1 MNVKVFLSAS
11 IPLPPPYRHEKY
23 YETGDQIAIRDSI
36 RALVTALM
44 PTGALVFGGHP
55 AITPMIGLMLQ
66 DKGLPVAKHIQL
78 FQSRFFENVF
88 SAEVRNFEGLVVVD
102 HVPGNRD
109 ESLILMRQSMIGSAD
124 FAAGVFIGGMEGV
137 EEEYYLFREQ
147 HPDKPV
153 FPIAST
159 GAAARILFER
169 HSQDQP
175 ELLDELRY
183 LSLFR
188 RLLSLDE
195 GSSGKKGQ
203 S

>member
-1 MNVKVFLSAS
+1 
-11 IPLPPPYRHEKY
+11 
-23 YETGDQIAIRDSI
+23 
-36 RALVTALM
+36 
-44 PTGALVFGGHP
+44 
-55 AITPMIGLMLQ
+55 
-66 DKGLPVAKHIQL
+66 
-78 FQSRFFENVF
+78 
-88 SAEVRNFEGLVVVD
+88 
-102 HVPGNRD
+102 
-109 ESLILMRQSMIGSAD
+109 MRQSMIGSAD